1 MSDQAWTPTCV
12 LCAAR
17 GRQRQLEAGH
27 CCAGCAQWLHDAI
40 TSISEYALEAAA
52 WISPR
57 PGSGHTGVP
66 TYGSRPPINVSAVDP
81 ECELIELNVGDE
93 SSAVTILEM
102 LEAWERSV
110 REDRSM
116 APYGPASLSRA
127 RGYGTSATLVGCIDF
142 LAGQV
147 EWMTTDP
154 GFGLEEMADHVRRA
168 AAILRRWTDTG
179 GQIGT
184 RIACPSTTE
193 EGICGKPIRISTEGE
208 PVTCRGCGYTWT
220 VDWLIRVAGDDADGW
235 ADMEAVCRLSGLHE
249 RTIRRWSKAGKVRK
263 RGLLYNVR
271 DVSQSVRAANP
282 QDRTDIGTHMTE
294 EVSA

>member
-27 CCAGCAQWLHDAI
+27 CCAGCAQWLHDAL

-52 WISPR
+52 WIRPR

-66 TYGSRPPINVSAVDP
+66 TYGSKPPINLSAVDP

-110 REDRSM
+110 REDRGL

-154 GFGLEEMADHVRRA
+154 DFGLEEMADHVRRA
-168 AAILRRWTDTG
+168 AAILRRWTDTD

-184 RIACPSTTE
+184 RIACPSIVE
-193 EGICGKPIRISTEGE
+193 EGTCGKPIRISTEGE

-220 VDWLIRVAGDDADGW
+220 VEWLIRVAGEDADGW

-249 RTIRRWSKAGKVRK
+249 RTIRRWAKAGKVRK

-271 DVSQSVRAANP
+271 DVSQSVKAANP
-282 QDRTDIGTHMTE
+282 QTE